1 MKAIIGLGNP
11 GKEYERTR
19 HNAGF
24 LSLDALREKWG
35 FPEFVTE
42 KKFSASVSAAL
53 RDGEKTL
60 LVKPESFMNRSGG
73 SVAAIANFFKLSPV
87 DLVVIHDDLDLPFG
101 TWKDATG
108 SGAAGHNGVSD
119 IIEKLGTKDFRRIR
133 IGIGRPA
140 RNTSRSDVGGPTD
153 DRDPADYVLDRFTP
167 EESEKLPVV
176 FEEILGRF

>member
-1 MKAIIGLGNP
+1 MRLIIGLGNP

-24 LSLDALREKWG
+24 LFLDVLKEKWD
-35 FPEFVTE
+35 FPEFVME
-42 KKFSASVSAAL
+42 KKFSASVSAAV

-60 LVKPESFMNRSGG
+60 LVKPETFMNRSGE
-73 SVAAIANFFKLSPV
+73 SVAAIVNFFKLSPA

-101 TWKDATG
+101 TWKDAAG

-140 RNTSRSDVGGPTD
+140 DN
-153 DRDPADYVLDRFTP
+153 RDSADYVLETFTP
-167 EESEKLPVV
+167 EELGKLPEI
-176 FEEILGRF
+176 FKEILTSF